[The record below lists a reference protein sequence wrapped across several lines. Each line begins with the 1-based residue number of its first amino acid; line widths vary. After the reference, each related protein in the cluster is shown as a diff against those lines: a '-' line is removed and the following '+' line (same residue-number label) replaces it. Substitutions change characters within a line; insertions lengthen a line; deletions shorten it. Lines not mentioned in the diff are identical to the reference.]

1 MYVNKQI
8 CQKSVIKVTVNE
20 KSCKKN
26 ITLQPDQIKLKIFN
40 IIVSFYNYDCINHMS
55 FYNCRTTKLVNML
68 LKIIKS
74 FYMQ

>member
-1 MYVNKQI
+1 MQ
-8 CQKSVIKVTVNE
+8 
-20 KSCKKN
+20 KN
-26 ITLQPDQIKLKIFN
+26 ITLQPDKIKLKIFN

-55 FYNCRTTKLVNML
+55 FYNCRTTKLINIL